1 MVTERVVNLPIT
13 PVDPASPIPLYHQV
27 EIDLRHL
34 IATGQLKPSMPL
46 PPETLLGKA
55 YGVGRHTMRMALSRL
70 AGDRLISR
78 KAGRGTVVTAPENS
92 RRFYL
97 DRSFTRQLEEMG
109 LIPGTRLLEARVGT
123 FDEGAPETFRA
134 RIGESYLR
142 LLRLRLGDGQPIGLQ
157 DAIIPLALCPGL
169 ERYDFSQRSLYGV
182 LASDYDLMIMS
193 ITHTVSASAAT
204 AQQAHLL
211 SIPSGAPLLKVQ
223 TDSYVSPRTAI
234 EHTVSYYR
242 SDRYE
247 FSTTHTLDT

>member
-1 MVTERVVNLPIT
+1 MATERVMNLPIT

-46 PPETLLGKA
+46 PSKVSGGKA

-70 AGDRLISR
+70 AADRLISR
-78 KAGRGTVVTAPENS
+78 KAGRGTIITAPENS

-97 DRSFTRQLEEMG
+97 DRSFTRQLADMG
-109 LIPGTRLLEARVGT
+109 LIPGTQLIEARTGI
-123 FDEGAPETFRA
+123 FDASAPEAFRE
-134 RIGESYLR
+134 RVGESYLR
-142 LLRLRLGDGQPIGLQ
+142 LVRLRLGDGQPIGLQ
-157 DAIIPLALCPGL
+157 DAIIPLVLCPGL
-169 ERYDFSQRSLYGV
+169 EGYDFSQRSLYDV

-204 AQQAHLL
+204 AHQAHLL
-211 SIPSGAPLLKVQ
+211 GIPSGAPLLKVQ
-223 TDSYVSPRTAI
+223 TDSYVSPSTAI
-234 EHTVSYYR
+234 EHTVSFYR